1 MFIGM
6 RLLNILYMNFLWY
19 LLGPV
24 ILGIGAGI
32 VITLYLTVRPSGLP
46 PFIHFWVPF
55 IAFGV
60 FVILSWLW
68 YDVVTLKR
76 EADEVKDNL
85 QARTHEFLRDLEP
98 NQREY
103 LARRARA
110 LRSFYLAI
118 GQFSDMTFEGLV
130 GVWDEILNQF
140 VFLLSL

>member
-103 LARRARA
+103 LARRAHA